1 MALWQL
7 PEWSQA
13 VVRQH
18 LGIPAMWVFLVTDN
32 FLTRKR
38 ASTDA
43 VFVVRFAFVHVNQVY
58 TKARHIFDNGH
69 CENISATVSLQ

>member
-1 MALWQL
+1 MGRRVVQKMAQKIGYPFGWPL
-7 PEWSQA
+7 
-13 VVRQH
+13 
-18 LGIPAMWVFLVTDN
+18 TDN

-43 VFVVRFAFVHVNQVY
+43 VFVVRFAFAHVNQVY